1 MMEACYIQVLVPLR
15 LEWVPVYRCP
25 RPLPEGAWVT
35 VPLGHAR
42 YKGVVYK
49 TGVTP
54 DVDDARIQDVL
65 EFNEGLPAVSGAEL
79 KFWEFLSEYY
89 LCTLGEVFKAARP
102 AGKINGEQK
111 AVNIM
116 ERLRQRLAVREEALT
131 RKHKDS
137 VRERLEAERDKIKAQ
152 IESLTRIPSDTPAPL
167 NAGKPTL
174 LCGPDRTAE
183 YIKLCREALEKGFNA
198 LVLIPEIAAGEQL
211 QERFEEEFSGQVHC
225 VNSHLSDVRRRKI
238 AEDVRTFGSQIVI
251 GTRSSLFLPF
261 SRLGLIIV
269 ENEQDM
275 LYKQTEPSPRYNA
288 RDAAVMLGRIH
299 GAKVVLGS
307 PWPSLESLYNALSGK
322 YLLCNTPARPAPVTL
337 VDISAERRKGGMVDR
352 ISRKL
357 LEAAALVK
365 GPIALIRGWEKPDEL
380 TQEAARLLPGRQVD
394 ILTLQQARLSDLRP
408 YALVAVL
415 QADALFPEGD
425 FRADERAVQALAM
438 LEEQCS
444 GTFLVQTAKADH
456 PVFSAPGSIV
466 EKLLQERKQFGLPP
480 YTRLI
485 DTDFGGHKERLSLQP
500 GRSLAKRKQ
509 ELWARALAFEK
520 KTGGRARVIIDVDPV
535 V

>member
-1 MMEACYIQVLVPLR
+1 MLEACYIQVLVPLR
-15 LEWVPVYRCP
+15 LEWVPVYRC
-25 RPLPEGAWVT
+25 RQPLQAGAWVT

-49 TGVTP
+49 TGVKP
-54 DVDDARIQDVL
+54 QVDDARIQDVL
-65 EFNEGLPAVSGAEL
+65 EVNEGLPAVSEAEL
-79 KFWEFLSEYY
+79 KFWEFLSDYY
-89 LCTLGEVFKAARP
+89 LCTPGEVFKAARP
-102 AGKINGEQK
+102 SGKIKGEQK

-116 ERLRQRLAVREEALT
+116 ERLRQRLAVREESLT

-137 VRERLEAERDKIKAQ
+137 VRERLEAERDTILAQ
-152 IESLTRIPSDTPAPL
+152 IAALTRIPSDTPAPL

-174 LCGPDRTAE
+174 LCGPDRTSE
-183 YIKLCREALEKGFNA
+183 YIRLCRDVLEKGYNA

-211 QERFEEEFSGQVHC
+211 QEIFEQEFSGQVHC
-225 VNSHLSDVRRRKI
+225 VNSHLTDVRRRKI
-238 AEDVRTFGSQIVI
+238 AEDVRTYGSQIVI
-251 GTRSSLFLPF
+251 GTRSSLFLPY

-307 PWPSLESLYNALSGK
+307 PWPSLESLYNAVSGK
-322 YLLCNTPARPAPVTL
+322 YLQKNTPAQPAPMTL
-337 VDISAERRKGGMVDR
+337 VDISAERRKGGMVGR

-357 LEAAALVK
+357 LEAASRTQ
-365 GPIALIRGWEKPDEL
+365 GPVALIRGWEKPDEL
-380 TQEAARLLPGRQVD
+380 QQEVSTLMPDRQVD

-408 YALVAVL
+408 YAMVAVL

-438 LEEQCS
+438 LEEQCR

-456 PVFSAPGSIV
+456 PVFSAPGTIV
-466 EKLLQERKQFGLPP
+466 EKLLQERKQFSLPP

-500 GRSLAKRKQ
+500 DRSLAKRKQ
-509 ELWARALAFEK
+509 ELWTRALAFEK
-520 KTGGRARVIIDVDPV
+520 KTGGRARVIIDVDPIV
-535 V
+535 